1 MAVVRRNGQK
11 SLLDRITIS
20 WNTQILHST
29 TGLNMEITSFIISII
44 SGVVALFTFIFS
56 VCTHYRAI
64 AHARKQATLDAFNR
78 LQNEAFDPLNLY
90 SPAEIREIV
99 KHPTSEKY
107 KIIGGYV
114 ARIEHFCVGVE
125 NKIYDRKTVYQ
136 LAHEYLDKG
145 TIWERMSIII
155 EAKQKKSG
163 DGEVYSVIFRV
174 RKSMKKSRRK

>member
-1 MAVVRRNGQK
+1 MR
-11 SLLDRITIS
+11 
-20 WNTQILHST
+20 ILHSI
-29 TGLNMEITSFIISII
+29 TGLDMETLAIIFSIVSSCFAVVSF
-44 SGVVALFTFIFS
+44 VYS

-90 SPAEIREIV
+90 SPAEMREIV